1 MAKAKKLPSG
11 KWRTQVYLGKDAA
24 GKPIME
30 SFTAPTARESERLA
44 AIAAAERKRKEQQSI
59 TLGRAMD
66 EFINTCRVQG
76 YSPSTIPAYISIR
89 KNSFPALVNVRVDR
103 ITVND
108 IQTAVDARAK
118 NHSPKT
124 VRNDFYF
131 VRSVME
137 KYAPNLDLRN
147 ITLAKRKKQKKRL
160 FSESWAYDV
169 LQYAHSHFE
178 PDFYLYCCFTISAGL
193 RPSETYALTWGDLSA
208 EPLAA
213 LTPDG
218 KTFKMGML
226 NVEKASV
233 RDENRVY
240 VGKGTKTEAG
250 ERVLRL
256 DWSFFAAVY
265 DAKPH
270 GRDTERILTLKPN
283 LVPYRWKKMKEAL
296 SLPDK
301 MRFYDLRHV
310 FATSVAYSGAS
321 EEELASALGHST
333 SAFSHQVYVEM
344 FRERQESVN
353 AKMATGTAALYNA
366 IQAGK

>member
-11 KWRTQVYLGKDAA
+11 SWRTQIYLGKDAA
-24 GKPIME
+24 GKRIVE

-44 AIAAAERKRKEQQSI
+44 AIAAAERKRKEKQTL
-59 TLGRAMD
+59 TLGQAMD

-89 KNSFPALVNVRVDR
+89 QNSFPGLVNARIDR

-108 IQTAVDARAK
+108 VQAAIDARAK
-118 NHSPKT
+118 DHSPKT

-131 VRSVME
+131 VKSVLE
-137 KYAPNLDLRN
+137 KYAPDLDLRN
-147 ITLAKRKKQKKRL
+147 ITIAKRKKQKKRL
-160 FSESWAYDV
+160 FSERWAYDV
-169 LQYAHSHFE
+169 LKYARSNFE
-178 PDFYLYCCFTISAGL
+178 PDFYLYCCFTVSAGL
-193 RPSETYALTWGDLSA
+193 RPSEAYALTWGDLSA
-208 EPLAA
+208 EPIAA

-218 KTFKMGML
+218 KSFEMGLL
-226 NVEKASV
+226 NVEKAAV
-233 RDENRVY
+233 RDEKRVY
-240 VGKGTKTEAG
+240 VGKDPKTDAG

-256 DWSFFAAVY
+256 DWSFFAAIY
-265 DAKPH
+265 NEKPR
-270 GRDTERILTLKPN
+270 GKDSERILLLKPN
-283 LVPYRWKKMKEAL
+283 LVPYRWKKVKEAL
-296 SLPDK
+296 SLPDN

-321 EEELASALGHST
+321 EEELASAMGHST

-353 AKMATGTAALYNA
+353 AKMAANTAALYES
-366 IQAGK
+366 IKKPV